1 MPGDLDGCGL
11 DEEAVAQGGS
21 AEGARGRGEE
31 MAAGEGGHGGG
42 NLHPLTQ
49 RGLAV
54 REGGD
59 GLAPDVGVA
68 EVDGGV
74 GADVLELWMFQGI
87 GSIGAIW
94 EPLAASIEQKTA
106 SRRAILRGSSL

>member
-11 DEEAVAQGGS
+11 DEEAVAQGGR
-21 AEGARGRGEE
+21 AEGAGRGGEE
-31 MAAGEGGHGGG
+31 VAAGEGAHGGG

-54 REGGD
+54 RERGH
-59 GLAPDVGVA
+59 GLAPDLGVA

-87 GSIGAIW
+87 GSIGAIGAPFA
-94 EPLAASIEQKTA
+94 ESIEQKTA